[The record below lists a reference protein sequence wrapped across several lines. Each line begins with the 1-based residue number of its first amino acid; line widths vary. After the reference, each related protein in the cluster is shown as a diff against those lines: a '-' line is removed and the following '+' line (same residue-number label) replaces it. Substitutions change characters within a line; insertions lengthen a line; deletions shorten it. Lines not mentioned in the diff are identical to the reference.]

1 MAGGH
6 RPTVGV
12 MPPPGQ
18 PPDACTPRPAV
29 GFSQANK
36 LCFRATPAQSPW
48 LAAHMAATGLSISHL
63 LRDAVD
69 LYIAAHQAPPTTL
82 TFDP

>member
-1 MAGGH
+1 
-6 RPTVGV
+6 
-12 MPPPGQ
+12 MPPTDQ
-18 PPDACTPRPAV
+18 PPDAGTSRPTV

-48 LAAHMAATGLSISHL
+48 LAAHIAATGLSISHV
-63 LRDAVD
+63 LREAVD
-69 LYIAAHQAPPTTL
+69 LYMAAHQSQPTTL